1 MGKKKLKKEGK
12 KDLTL
17 KTERVTT
24 RKGGKRVRVIPE
36 ILSCRKK
43 KKKKTNKQ
51 TNKQRRLT
59 IERGSGVK
67 DEEKKEK
74 AIPDSWLEKKKNSK
88 EDNKSENDD
97 KEERGKKREGH
108 T

>member
-1 MGKKKLKKEGK
+1 MKKKKTQGRGKKKI
-12 KDLTL
+12 LTL
-17 KTERVTT
+17 KTEKATT
-24 RKGGKRVRVIPE
+24 KKGGKGSESYLRFLAVER
-36 ILSCRKK
+36 
-43 KKKKTNKQ
+43 KKTNKQ